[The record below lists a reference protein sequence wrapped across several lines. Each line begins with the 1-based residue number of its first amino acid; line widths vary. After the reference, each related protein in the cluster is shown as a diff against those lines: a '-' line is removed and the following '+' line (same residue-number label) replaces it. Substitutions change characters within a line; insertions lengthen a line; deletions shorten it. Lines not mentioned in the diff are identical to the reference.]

1 MISIKSRAENIKSLS
16 SAFRITSGFFS
27 FLSVILLVINPSANS
42 FSSQSL
48 KQSRKQQ
55 CSTPLILNAKRNK
68 SKGDDDKLNQWYES
82 VNDNATPDEV
92 FWEEMERQRIFNQIG
107 QEGTNDPYV
116 VASSGASS
124 STASPSQNNL
134 MTGSENK
141 NASPP
146 NTPIATG
153 GISATPP
160 SQTRKPPTMDQQ
172 KAADATLSE
181 YALYQVKDNWLD
193 ERLQEQMEAMQ
204 TAAEQEELS
213 IEEET
218 RRLEEQLEALPDGY
232 GDQRNLLWDIDEP
245 WDDFGSE
252 EQEDLDLDRLGIRQ
266 VPEPSPGMYITLSR
280 FSLKFDSNS

>member
-1 MISIKSRAENIKSLS
+1 MISMNSRADNIKSLS
-16 SAFRITSGFFS
+16 SAFRITSDFFS
-27 FLSVILLVINPSANS
+27 FLSVILLVITPSAKS

-48 KQSRKQQ
+48 KQSTKQQ
-55 CSTPLILNAKRNK
+55 YSTPLILNAKRNNN
-68 SKGDDDKLNQWYES
+68 KGDDDKLNQWYDS
-82 VNDNATPDEV
+82 VDDNATPDEV
-92 FWEEMERQRIFNQIG
+92 FWEEMERQRVFNQIE

-124 STASPSQNNL
+124 SSASSSQNNL
-134 MTGSENK
+134 MNGSKNK
-141 NASPP
+141 NVSPP

-153 GISATPP
+153 GISAAPP
-160 SQTRKPPTMDQQ
+160 SQTRKAPTMDQQ

-181 YALYQVKDNWLD
+181 YALYQVADNWLD
-193 ERLQEQMEAMQ
+193 ERLQEQMEVMQ
-204 TAAEQEELS
+204 TFAEQEDLT